1 MRHNDAGVIR
11 KSRRIWC
18 RLSPNK
24 FRSTLQENETGD
36 SSWADGRLIA
46 RCILFIIYL
55 PFDSQGNIVS
65 PATLSSL
72 LHNQLTFLLLSES
85 VLPQLNTTESPAHQM
100 HILLWRGLS
109 PRSPRPI
116 SWYSSSL
123 LISPRRVF
131 LFLIHLPFVPFS
143 LPSRRHIFPFKINS
157 SFARF
162 FLPFYSCSLFNLVL

>member
-85 VLPQLNTTESPAHQM
+85 VLPQLNTTC
-100 HILLWRGLS
+100 
-109 PRSPRPI
+109 
-116 SWYSSSL
+116 
-123 LISPRRVF
+123 PRRIRCIFFSDAVCRPALRVLLVDILRLYWF
-131 LFLIHLPFVPFS
+131 PPAEFSYSLYICRLFLS
-143 LPSRRHIFPFKINS
+143 LCRVDVI
-157 SFARF
+157 F
-162 FLPFYSCSLFNLVL
+162 FLLK

>member
-72 LHNQLTFLLLSES
+72 LHNQLTFFVVVVWIGSAAAKYD
-85 VLPQLNTTESPAHQM
+85 VSPAHQM

-143 LPSRRHIFPFKINS
+143 RHIFPFKINS
-157 SFARF
+157 SFGRVF
-162 FLPFYSCSLFNLVL
+162 SSSLLFLLSF